1 MASRKYV
8 LIICLLWGYYCQ
20 AQQLL
25 LTQAG
30 LTSSEDPS
38 KTYVEYAYRDCDFE
52 QMKSYLNKRLES
64 VSFFKYNIKYL
75 DDHTITISGLMDSN
89 SFLVFGTKE
98 IAFNLQLELKES
110 SVKVEMKLT
119 KNNGKA
125 LNYGIL
131 FSKSGK
137 VRFVPAKNKIEE
149 EVRGLIEQI
158 FETKI
163 IIT

>member
-8 LIICLLWGYYCQ
+8 LIICLLLGCYCQ

-30 LTSSEDPS
+30 LVSSENSS
-38 KTYVEYAYRDCDFE
+38 KPYVEYAYRDCDFE
-52 QMKSYLNKRLES
+52 EMKSYLDQRLRGAK
-64 VSFFKYNIKYL
+64 FFNYSIKYV
-75 DDHTITISGLMDSN
+75 DDHTITIRSFVKNN
-89 SFLVFGTKE
+89 SFLVFGTNE

-110 SVKVEMKLT
+110 SVKVEAKLT

-125 LNYGIL
+125 LKYGLL

-149 EVRGLIEQI
+149 EIQGLIEQI
-158 FETKI
+158 LESKVI
-163 IIT
+163 IV